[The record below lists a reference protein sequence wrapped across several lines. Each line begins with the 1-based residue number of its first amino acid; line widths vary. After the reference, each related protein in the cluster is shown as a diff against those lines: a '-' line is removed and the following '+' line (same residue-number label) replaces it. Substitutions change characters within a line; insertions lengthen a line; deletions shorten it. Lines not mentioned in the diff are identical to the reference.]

1 MRGAYSS
8 LRSTD
13 QFLEF
18 NVPSSSYKVDHS
30 MNTDNESC
38 PLCEKDNALITIDDD
53 ICCKYCGFVAGRSNQ
68 KTDYGGSMDGVPRE
82 PDHITE
88 KKFDAAA
95 AKSREDERKKYEGKR
110 HDSFGSSTSF
120 RNSDKVIY
128 NKDHLGKYVTRS
140 INWKKF
146 AEMDESIPTTKHDRN
161 WKFWRRTVE
170 KLTEQVLPGPK
181 FIAARDDVYII
192 FKKCLRKKL
201 LHGRKFGLLTVN
213 CIRIAMRRAGVR
225 VNYDKVDEELGW
237 RKKMTQY
244 NHLIQ
249 KECILSENPRKNV
262 PHSSPEEYVEEIT
275 DTVCTAMKIDKN
287 EEISSSTLKILKN
300 VEVFGKN
307 PESLAAAAVY
317 LSCKQHECEIS
328 IYEIEKVV
336 KPSSTTIKKIAKE
349 LNDKLKLDVSL

>member
-1 MRGAYSS
+1 MSMRGAYSS

-53 ICCKYCGFVAGRSNQ
+53 ICCKHCGFVAGRSNQ

-88 KKFDAAA
+88 TKLDAAA
-95 AKSREDERKKYEGKR
+95 TKSREDERKKKEGKR

-146 AEMDESIPTTKHDRN
+146 AEMDEDYKA
-161 WKFWRRTVE
+161 
-170 KLTEQVLPGPK
+170 Q
-181 FIAARDDVYII
+181 
-192 FKKCLRKKL
+192 
-201 LHGRKFGLLTVN
+201 
-213 CIRIAMRRAGVR
+213 
-225 VNYDKVDEELGW
+225 
-237 RKKMTQY
+237 
-244 NHLIQ
+244 IQ
-249 KECILSENPRKNV
+249 KYEAKLIEMEEDTDLYDMSIVFFRSIFPCLSRVTKKKSAE
-262 PHSSPEEYVEEIT
+262 
-275 DTVCTAMKIDKN
+275 
-287 EEISSSTLKILKN
+287 
-300 VEVFGKN
+300 
-307 PESLAAAAVY
+307 VY
-317 LSCKQHECEIS
+317 LPKKHYEKIS
-328 IYEIEKVV
+328 EY
-336 KPSSTTIKKIAKE
+336 PM
-349 LNDKLKLDVSL
+349 LR